1 MAETYATVASAT
13 PVTPATPMAPGLT
26 ANPIDD
32 ILTMLKKVTT
42 PPDALR
48 LLIESLRCEMEIPQ
62 TVGFRGSGTDTRP
75 TGPSRTF
82 DKGKPTNAWKSG
94 TGRFG
99 SMDKGRPDDAP
110 WHSHARPAQTQSTTG
125 VKPSPGRYQSRFTSG
140 NEGMDGKILNSII
153 GNKLNAFTETTY
165 NDTRDFIYQI
175 MDSGETDFIKD
186 FVEKVF
192 TKATVEE
199 LFCGLFAKLIAEI
212 AQKYT
217 GMYVEMQKYHNKF
230 LEIFD
235 DVEDHAEAEYAV
247 QVKKKQYRMG
257 YGHFLSELAGQ
268 NALEKSQLLGMIE
281 KLIGSVWTLSVVEG
295 KTKTVEEFID
305 CLIRLIT
312 SLKQKSKPFFLSV
325 KGDMIACMMDKMEV
339 MIDKKNGVRPS
350 LSVKGRFGLMDL
362 RDLIVDT

>member
-1 MAETYATVASAT
+1 MAETYATVASAA
-13 PVTPATPMAPGLT
+13 PGMPMAPGVT

-32 ILTMLKKVTT
+32 ILSMLKKVTT

-48 LLIESLRCEMEIPQ
+48 QLIESLRCEMEIPQ
-62 TVGFRGSGTDTRP
+62 TVGFRGTGTDTRAA
-75 TGPSRTF
+75 PSRTF
-82 DKGKPTNAWKSG
+82 DKGKPANAWKSG

-99 SMDKGRPDDAP
+99 SIDKGRPDDAP
-110 WHSHARPAQTQSTTG
+110 WHSHARPAPTQATNAA
-125 VKPSPGRYQSRFTSG
+125 KPSPGRYQSRFTSG

-281 KLIGSVWTLSVVEG
+281 KLIGSVWSLSVVEG

-325 KGDMIACMMDKMEV
+325 KGDMIACMMEKMEV
-339 MIDKKNGVRPS
+339 MIDKKSGVRPS